1 MEQQVNDRRLNARFP
16 LPDQAEARA
25 TLRPG
30 CPVQLVDVSA
40 GGALLQAPRPLRPGA
55 RVLLQVATPQ
65 RTFSIGAHVTRCF
78 VWSLDPLAGVLYR
91 GALRFEHRI
100 EWCWGEPS
108 RLGHQMPESF
118 GPVTRRNGHALPVEP
133 VAGAQVPVRGV
144 K

>member
-1 MEQQVNDRRLNARFP
+1 VEQQVNDRRLDPRFP
-16 LPDQAEARA
+16 LPGESDARS

-40 GGALLQAPRPLRPGA
+40 GGALLEAPRPLRPGA
-55 RVLLQVATPQ
+55 RVLLQVVTPL
-65 RTFSIGAHVTRCF
+65 RTFSIAGHVTRCF

-100 EWCWGEPS
+100 QWCWGDPR
-108 RLGHQMPESF
+108 RLGHEMPESA
-118 GPVTRRNGHALPVEP
+118 GPGTRRNGHALPVGS
-133 VAGAQVPVRGV
+133 VAAEQVTARGA